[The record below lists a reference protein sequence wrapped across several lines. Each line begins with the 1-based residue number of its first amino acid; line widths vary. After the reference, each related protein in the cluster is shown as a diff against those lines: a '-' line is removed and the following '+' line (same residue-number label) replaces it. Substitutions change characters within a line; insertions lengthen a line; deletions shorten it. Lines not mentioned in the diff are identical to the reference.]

1 VIYRNVL
8 TLLKSFA
15 RAARE
20 GFPCYAKLYGVYP
33 ILRRVFA
40 GSNMARS
47 VPSYYDYRVSPKHVQ
62 QATPQ
67 ELSILLRAFNR
78 LATTFESFSQP
89 EDVGFRSRTFNDIIF
104 SLPRL
109 RDPIRA
115 LISSIDLEAAQE
127 GNKEEMWKDEERSP
141 KIDELFMVSCRVLH
155 ARRLTNSYC
164 IQMLEVVHTELR
176 DELAKS
182 RPL

>member
-1 VIYRNVL
+1 VIYRNGL

-15 RAARE
+15 RAAQE
-20 GFPCYAKLYGVYP
+20 GFPCYAKLYVVYP
-33 ILRRVFA
+33 ILQRAFA

-47 VPSYYDYRVSPKHVQ
+47 VPSYYDCRVSPKHVQ

-78 LATTFESFSQP
+78 LATTFEPFSQP

-127 GNKEEMWKDEERSP
+127 GHKEEMWKERSP

-155 ARRLTNSYC
+155 AHGLTNSYC